1 MKKTKKNKP
10 EDTDVGAKDDEISRE
25 AAIKKLGLLT
35 VSAATM
41 MLLLNEPAKGQDNPD
56 SPDNPP
62 DWP

>member
-1 MKKTKKNKP
+1 MKRNENPKDKVKT
-10 EDTDVGAKDDEISRE
+10 TISRKE
-25 AAIKKLGLLT
+25 AITRLGLTAL
-35 VSAATM
+35 SATTM